1 MRTDHQIMSTASNDK
16 WAKAEAGMTAE
27 LLPILKLLKA
37 DYQAASNIHI
47 PNWKGGP
54 NARILA
60 ELVRMGWRKMEA
72 NTLQQRL
79 VVQGETTSATAATDE
94 TALRLA
100 ALAAEVRGLK
110 DLLAGVRANHGT
122 GGPNERILVELLL
135 MGRRK
140 SKATV
145 NPNNQDQDGETSA
158 LELALPWGF
167 VWLPLLWGVYGT
179 LVNAMKLFQ

>member
-1 MRTDHQIMSTASNDK
+1 MSTASNDK
-16 WAKAEAGMTAE
+16 WAKAEASMTAE

-54 NARILA
+54 NVGILA

-79 VVQGETTSATAATDE
+79 IAQGETTSVTAATDE
-94 TALRLA
+94 TASLA

-110 DLLAGVRANHGT
+110 DLLAEVRAGHGT
-122 GGPNERILVELLL
+122 RGQNATILGEL
-135 MGRRK
+135 GRTK
-140 SKATV
+140 SKAAVT
-145 NPNNQDQDGETSA
+145 QRDETSA
-158 LELALPWGF
+158 LKLAPAWGF
-167 VWLPLLWGVYGT
+167 VGLPLLWGIYGT

>member
-54 NARILA
+54 DARFLA

-110 DLLAGVRANHGT
+110 DLLAEVRANHGT

-145 NPNNQDQDGETSA
+145 TQTIRIRMAKRRRSNWRLHGA
-158 LELALPWGF
+158 LSGSPSCGGSTAPWS
-167 VWLPLLWGVYGT
+167 T
-179 LVNAMKLFQ
+179 R

>member
-1 MRTDHQIMSTASNDK
+1 MRTDHQIMSTGSNDK

-47 PNWKGGP
+47 PSWKGGP

-79 VVQGETTSATAATDE
+79 IVQGETTSATAATDE
-94 TALRLA
+94 TALHLA
-100 ALAAEVRGLK
+100 ALAAEVKGLK
-110 DLLAGVRANHGT
+110 DVLAEVKADLGT
-122 GGPNERILVELLL
+122 GGPNARILGELVL

-145 NPNNQDQDGETSA
+145 LTQTIRTAERRRWNWRLYGA
-158 LELALPWGF
+158 LSGSPSYGGSTAPWS
-167 VWLPLLWGVYGT
+167 T
-179 LVNAMKLFQ
+179 R

>member
-16 WAKAEAGMTAE
+16 WAKAEADMTAE

-100 ALAAEVRGLK
+100 ALPAEVRGLK
-110 DLLAGVRANHGT
+110 DLLAEVRANHGT
-122 GGPNERILVELLL
+122 GGPNERILGELLL

-158 LELALPWGF
+158 LELALAWGF
-167 VWLPLLWGVYGT
+167 VGLPLLWGVYGT

>member
-54 NARILA
+54 DARILA
-60 ELVRMGWRKMEA
+60 EWRKMEA

-110 DLLAGVRANHGT
+110 DLLAEVRANHGT

-158 LELALPWGF
+158 LELALAWGF

>member
-60 ELVRMGWRKMEA
+60 ELVRMGWTKMEA

-79 VVQGETTSATAATDE
+79 MAQGETTSSTAATDE
-94 TALRLA
+94 TALCLA

-110 DLLAGVRANHGT
+110 HLLAEGRANRGT
-122 GGPNERILVELLL
+122 GGPNARILGELLL

-145 NPNNQDQDGETSA
+145 DPNNQNGETSA
-158 LELALPWGF
+158 LELSLAWGF
-167 VWLPLLWGVYGT
+167 VGLPLLWGVYGT

>member
-60 ELVRMGWRKMEA
+60 ELVRMGWRKTEA

-79 VVQGETTSATAATDE
+79 IVQGETTSATAATDE

-110 DLLAGVRANHGT
+110 DLLAEVRVNRGT
-122 GGPNERILVELLL
+122 GGPNARILGELVL

-145 NPNNQDQDGETSA
+145 NPNNQNGGTSA
-158 LELALPWGF
+158 LELALVWGF
-167 VWLPLLWGVYGT
+167 VGLPLLWGIYGT